1 MALNIYDT
9 LKPQGDYPAV
19 EAADVRMPDGK
30 RLSDVEIPETIT
42 DYVKSVNGIVP
53 DQEGNVTLPVS
64 GGASSWNE
72 LTDKPFYEE
81 EARLEILT
89 EQTIEGFAN
98 DMGYG
103 VPAQGFNFGEGM
115 DAFTI
120 TLGETYTVLW
130 DGESYTAVAQ
140 DASAV
145 AEGVLALGNTTS
157 FGGTGNGEPFVIGW
171 SMAGITFLVVNG
183 DESTSHTVGI
193 MQDTVTVKPLDA
205 KYLPMEAI
213 DDRIETYISAAL
225 EGDY

>member
-1 MALNIYDT
+1 MALKIYDT

-30 RLSDVEIPETIT
+30 KLSDVEIPEAIT

-89 EQTIEGFAN
+89 EQTIEDFAAG
-98 DMGYG
+98 MGYG
-103 VPAQGFNFGEGM
+103 VPARGFNFGEGM

-120 TLGETYTVLW
+120 VLGETYTVLW
-130 DGESYTAVAQ
+130 DGETYEVVAQ

-145 AEGVLALGNTTS
+145 AEGVLGLGNATS
-157 FGGTGNGEPFVIGW
+157 FGLSGNGEPFVIAW
-171 SMAGITFLVVNG
+171 SMAGVTFLVVNG
-183 DESTSHTVGI
+183 DEATSHTVGI
-193 MQDTVTVKPLDA
+193 MQDTVTVKTLDA
-205 KYLPMEAI
+205 KYLPIEAI